1 MILKV
6 DDRREWTEPGAYAVA
21 DGVHRIPLPLP
32 MDGLRA
38 VNVYVLETESG
49 LTLIDGGWAVEASRK
64 QLEDSL
70 RQIGHHPRDIT
81 SFLVT
86 HIHRDHYTQAVAI
99 RSEFRTA
106 AVSLGR
112 GERPALELIQ
122 NSDRPERSMESQLR
136 LAGADELA
144 GWWRAASQKGERD
157 LTQWT
162 MPDQWLDDDQRIQV
176 GTRTL
181 EAVATPGHTQG
192 HVVFVDRE
200 AGLLFAGDHVL
211 PTITPSIGFEAVQ
224 AKLPLG
230 DFLHSLLRVRDL
242 PDLRLAPAHGA
253 ADRRSHERVD
263 ELLAH
268 HDHRLALCLAAVS
281 PFGTTALDVAR
292 AVTWT
297 RRERHFDE
305 LDEFNAALA
314 TLESR
319 AHLDLLVARG
329 RLTAATSEATTVYRP
344 VPPPAEAPCRDA

>member
-1 MILKV
+1 MIGEV
-6 DDRREWTEPGAYAVA
+6 DDRRDWTEPGAYALA

-32 MDGLRA
+32 MDGLKA
-38 VNVYVLETESG
+38 VNVYVIETESG
-49 LTLIDGGWAVEASRK
+49 LTLVDGGWAVEAARK

-70 RQIGHHPRDIT
+70 RKIGHHPRDIT

-86 HIHRDHYTQAVAI
+86 HVHRDHYTQAVAI

-112 GERPALELIQ
+112 GEQPALKLIQ
-122 NSDRPERSMESQLR
+122 DPDRAGRSTEAQLR
-136 LAGADELA
+136 QAGADELA
-144 GWWRAASQKGERD
+144 DWWRAASQEAERD
-157 LTQWT
+157 LSHWT

-192 HVVFVDRE
+192 HFVFVDRE

-211 PTITPSIGFEAVQ
+211 PTITPSIGFEPVRAE
-224 AKLPLG
+224 LPLG
-230 DFLHSLLRVRDL
+230 DFLHSLLRIRDL

-268 HDHRLALCLAAVS
+268 HDHRLELCLAAVS
-281 PFGTTALDVAR
+281 APGTTALDVAR

-305 LDEFNAALA
+305 LDGFNAALA
-314 TLESR
+314 TLESK
-319 AHLDLLVARG
+319 AHLDLLAARG
-329 RLTAATSEATTVYRP
+329 RLTADTGEGTTVYRP
-344 VPPPAEAPCRDA
+344 VPPPAAAP